1 MKPEP
6 RAELHPLDTIHVER
20 RVLMIADVDLVNA
33 DVDLDPKT
41 SLRESVVSEVSETG
55 PETL

>member
-41 SLRESVVSEVSETG
+41 SLARKCCF
-55 PETL
+55 

>member
-1 MKPEP
+1 M
-6 RAELHPLDTIHVER
+6 LSCIPLHVER
-20 RVLMIADVDLVNA
+20 WVLMIVDVDLVNA

-41 SLRESVVSEVSETG
+41 SLRERVVFEVSETG